1 MFRSQL
7 LHTPHTSHGPTP
19 TAAAQQRDHQAEM
32 DNRNYTTHP
41 GTHTELILPSIIYL
55 FIPKDLR
62 SGALPDR
69 IENSFRAMR
78 DLLEQHQL
86 MLQGVGKGLFALFK
100 GH

>member
-1 MFRSQL
+1 M
-7 LHTPHTSHGPTP
+7 SHGPTP
-19 TAAAQQRDHQAEM
+19 TAAAQQRDHRAEV
-32 DNRNYTTHP
+32 DDRNYTTHP
-41 GTHTELILPSIIYL
+41 STHTELILPSIMHL

-69 IENSFRAMR
+69 IENSFRAMS

-86 MLQGVGKGLFALFK
+86 MLQGVGKGLFAPFK